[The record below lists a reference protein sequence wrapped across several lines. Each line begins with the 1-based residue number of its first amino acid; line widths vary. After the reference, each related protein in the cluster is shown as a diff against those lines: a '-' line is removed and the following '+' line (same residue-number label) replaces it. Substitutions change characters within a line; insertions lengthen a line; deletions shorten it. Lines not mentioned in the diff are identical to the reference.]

1 MSWSD
6 PARRFEPAEDVQLR
20 AELRDLLGLG
30 PVAAS
35 APAVPGANPNMGP
48 NPELTALADDLRREA
63 LRRRRTERKRPSWG
77 LLAAAAL
84 PLLAALAGMGTW
96 GFQQKQR
103 ADGLAAQA
111 QQQSRELDRLAAAHA
126 SDLAKERQAKEEV
139 QQQLQL
145 ASKKGGGRKADPYLV
160 IPVEKPLKFQGD
172 DYQRVKQK
180 PQQ

>member
-30 PVAAS
+30 PVAAHTPA
-35 APAVPGANPNMGP
+35 APTS
-48 NPELTALADDLRREA
+48 ELNALAEDLRREA

-84 PLLAALAGMGTW
+84 PILAALVGISTW
-96 GFQQKQR
+96 GFQQKHR
-103 ADGLAAQA
+103 ADDLALQA
-111 QQQSRELDRLAAAHA
+111 QQQTQELRQLAATHA
-126 SDLAKERQAKEEV
+126 AEVARERQAREEV

-145 ASKKGGGRKADPYLV
+145 ASKVQPRKADPYLV

-172 DYQRVKQK
+172 DFQRVKQK
-180 PQQ
+180 P

>member
-30 PVAAS
+30 PVPAH
-35 APAVPGANPNMGP
+35 APAAATT
-48 NPELTALADDLRREA
+48 ELTALAEDLRREA
-63 LRRRRTERKRPSWG
+63 LRRQRTERKRPSWG

-84 PLLAALAGMGTW
+84 PILAALAGVGTW
-96 GFQQKQR
+96 GYQQKQR
-103 ADGLAAQA
+103 ADTLALQA
-111 QQQSRELDRLAAAHA
+111 QQQTQQLSRLATLHAAEVA
-126 SDLAKERQAKEEV
+126 RERQAREEV

-145 ASKKGGGRKADPYLV
+145 ASKTQTRKPDPYLV

-172 DYQRVKQK
+172 DFQRVKQR
-180 PQQ
+180 P

>member
-6 PARRFEPAEDVQLR
+6 PARRFEPVEDVQLR

-30 PVAAS
+30 PVVTPKAAE
-35 APAVPGANPNMGP
+35 AT
-48 NPELTALADDLRREA
+48 PELTNLADDLRREA
-63 LRRRRTERKRPSWG
+63 QRRRRTERKRPTWG

-84 PLLAALAGMGTW
+84 PLLAALAGLSTW

-103 ADGLAAQA
+103 ADGLAAQS
-111 QQQSRELDRLAAAHA
+111 QRQEQELTRLASTHA
-126 SDLAKERQAKEEV
+126 TEVARERQAKEEV

-145 ASKKGGGRKADPYLV
+145 ASRKGGRKAEPYLV
-160 IPVEKPLKFQGD
+160 IPVERPLKVMGD

-180 PQQ
+180 P

>member
-30 PVAAS
+30 VRAEAKVSEPTA
-35 APAVPGANPNMGP
+35 
-48 NPELTALADDLRREA
+48 ELRALADDLRREA
-63 LRRRRTERKRPSWG
+63 QRRSRTQRKRPTWG

-84 PLLAALAGMGTW
+84 PLLVALAGLSTW
-96 GFQQKQR
+96 GIQQKQR
-103 ADGLAAQA
+103 ADGLALQA
-111 QQQSRELDRLAAAHA
+111 QHQEQELTRQAALHA
-126 SDLAKERQAKEEV
+126 TEVAKERQAKEEV

-145 ASKKGGGRKADPYLV
+145 VARKGGRRTEPYLV
-160 IPVEKPLKFQGD
+160 IPVEKPLKVTGD

-180 PQQ
+180 P

>member
-30 PVAAS
+30 PVAAK
-35 APAVPGANPNMGP
+35 APVAPDA
-48 NPELTALADDLRREA
+48 ELSALAEDLRREA
-63 LRRRRTERKRPSWG
+63 QRRRRTERKRPTWG

-84 PLLAALAGMGTW
+84 PLLAVLAGLGTW

-103 ADGLAAQA
+103 ADGLALQA
-111 QQQSRELDRLAAAHA
+111 QRQEQELVQLAALHA
-126 SDLAKERQAKEEV
+126 TEVAKERQAREAV
-139 QQQLQL
+139 QEQLQL
-145 ASKKGGGRKADPYLV
+145 ASKKGGRKAEPYLV

-180 PQQ
+180 PQ

>member
-20 AELRDLLGLG
+20 AELRDLLGL
-30 PVAAS
+30 
-35 APAVPGANPNMGP
+35 APAAAVAPQPPDAA
-48 NPELTALADDLRREA
+48 LTALADDLRREA
-63 LRRRRTERKRPSWG
+63 QRRRRTERKRPSWG

-103 ADGLAAQA
+103 ADGLAVQA
-111 QQQSRELDRLAAAHA
+111 QQQTQELARLAAAHA
-126 SDLAKERQAKEEV
+126 SEVAKERQAKEEV

-145 ASKKGGGRKADPYLV
+145 ASVRKPGRRSEPYLV
-160 IPVEKPLKFQGD
+160 IPVEKPLKTQAD
-172 DYQRVKQK
+172 DYQRVKQQ
-180 PQQ
+180 P

>member
-30 PVAAS
+30 PVAAPR
-35 APAVPGANPNMGP
+35 AAEPTV
-48 NPELTALADDLRREA
+48 ELKALAEDLRREA
-63 LRRRRTERKRPSWG
+63 QRRTRTDRKRPTWG

-84 PLLAALAGMGTW
+84 PLLATLAGLGTW

-103 ADGLAAQA
+103 ADGLAAQT
-111 QQQSRELDRLAAAHA
+111 QRQEQELTRLAASHA
-126 SDLAKERQAKEEV
+126 TEVARERQAKEEV

-145 ASKKGGGRKADPYLV
+145 ASRKGNRRAEPYLV
-160 IPVEKPLKFQGD
+160 IPVEKPLKVGGD
-172 DYQRVKQK
+172 DYQRVKQN
-180 PQQ
+180 PQP

>member
-30 PVAAS
+30 
-35 APAVPGANPNMGP
+35 APATPRAAEPTA
-48 NPELTALADDLRREA
+48 ELRALADDLRREA
-63 LRRRRTERKRPSWG
+63 QRRSRTQRKRPTWG

-84 PLLAALAGMGTW
+84 PLLAALAGLGTW

-103 ADGLAAQA
+103 ADELASQA
-111 QQQSRELDRLAAAHA
+111 QRQEQELTRLAAVHA
-126 SDLAKERQAKEEV
+126 TEVARERQAKEEV

-145 ASKKGGGRKADPYLV
+145 ASRKGGRKAEPYLV
-160 IPVEKPLKFQGD
+160 IPVEKPLKVVGD

-180 PQQ
+180 PQ

>member
-30 PVAAS
+30 SVAAS
-35 APAVPGANPNMGP
+35 APAAPS
-48 NPELTALADDLRREA
+48 PELAALADDLRREA
-63 LRRRRTERKRPSWG
+63 QRRRRTERKRPTWG

-84 PLLAALAGMGTW
+84 PLLAVLAGLGTW
-96 GFQQKQR
+96 GFQQKHR
-103 ADGLAAQA
+103 ADGLALQA
-111 QQQSRELDRLAAAHA
+111 QRQEQELTRMAASHA
-126 SDLAKERQAKEEV
+126 AEVARERQAKEEV

-145 ASKKGGGRKADPYLV
+145 ASKQGGRKAEPYLV

-172 DYQRVKQK
+172 DYQRVKAK

>member
-30 PVAAS
+30 PVAAKAS
-35 APAVPGANPNMGP
+35 AAPD
-48 NPELTALADDLRREA
+48 PELTALAEDLRREA
-63 LRRRRTERKRPSWG
+63 QRRRRTERKRPTWG

-84 PLLAALAGMGTW
+84 PLLAVLAGMGTW

-103 ADGLAAQA
+103 ADGLALQA
-111 QQQSRELDRLAAAHA
+111 QHQEQELTRLAATHA
-126 SDLAKERQAKEEV
+126 AELARERQAKEEV
-139 QQQLQL
+139 LQQFQL
-145 ASKKGGGRKADPYLV
+145 ASKNGGRKAEPYLV

-172 DYQRVKQK
+172 DYQRVKAK

>member
-30 PVAAS
+30 A
-35 APAVPGANPNMGP
+35 APAAKAAEST
-48 NPELTALADDLRREA
+48 PELKALAQDLRREA
-63 LRRRRTERKRPSWG
+63 QRRRRTERKRPTWG

-84 PLLAALAGMGTW
+84 PLLAALAGLGTW

-103 ADGLAAQA
+103 ADGLAVQA
-111 QQQSRELDRLAAAHA
+111 QHQEQELARLAASHA
-126 SDLAKERQAKEEV
+126 AEVAQERQAKEAV

-145 ASKKGGGRKADPYLV
+145 ASKKGGRKVEPYLV
-160 IPVEKPLKFQGD
+160 IPVEKPLRYQED
-172 DYQRVKQK
+172 DVQRVKQK
-180 PQQ
+180 PQ